1 MLSSIRG
8 QTERLQP
15 PRALHCEFP
24 LGRPLGR
31 PNDPQLQRRI
41 LLSAFDLLNEKA
53 GPVLETFPEK
63 IMDGT
68 AEPLACPM
76 PERSDL
82 NVIPAVDEAR
92 GLRSAYDRTFDR
104 RGVSQ
109 VGRTCGPDEIPAML
123 EAFNLVA
130 DGVPWNEVGL
140 LGNPIDVAMDI
151 RAYYEEAAIA
161 LVDHVPSAQSG
172 VSWLYQKTET
182 GALMRAAQLEIKK
195 QNLPYGPDTVSAP
208 AGGYP
213 PASRLWYYIMP
224 QIQSDATF
232 VDGTNLSVEEW
243 EDRQN
248 Q

>member
-1 MLSSIRG
+1 
-8 QTERLQP
+8 
-15 PRALHCEFP
+15 
-24 LGRPLGR
+24 
-31 PNDPQLQRRI
+31 
-41 LLSAFDLLNEKA
+41 
-53 GPVLETFPEK
+53 
-63 IMDGT
+63 
-68 AEPLACPM
+68 
-76 PERSDL
+76 
-82 NVIPAVDEAR
+82 
-92 GLRSAYDRTFDR
+92 
-104 RGVSQ
+104 
-109 VGRTCGPDEIPAML
+109 ML
-123 EAFNLVA
+123 EAFNLVV

-182 GALMRAAQLEIKK
+182 GALMRAAQMEIKK

-232 VDGTNLSVEEW
+232 LDGINYLSPNKSLNCSSVNASFSCLRSDSSRRSLSESLNLALRRAIDSSRLPEITGFSSLSFPIVLTFPGS
-243 EDRQN
+243 N
-248 Q
+248 LIN